1 MWPWSPVAS
10 PRAGKHCVLDPVA
23 GCGLYYPFNAMN
35 ISDQSNARLDSRRL
49 IIPGPARNAARSIA
63 GGLAVLVV
71 IAGILTGWEL
81 VLKDR
86 LATKHWGVVEQGLI
100 YRSGRLPLDRAQAT
114 LANHHIRVL
123 IDLTENNHGNRF
135 QLRER
140 AAAMALG
147 IDYHNFPLIGDG
159 TGDITNYAN
168 AIAVMHQARCE
179 GKPVLVHCA
188 AGAQRTGGVVA
199 AYRILVERK
208 SPDEAR
214 AELKRYGWKPGKDQI
229 LLNYLNRNMAK
240 LAELLCAMRV
250 IETIPEP
257 LPVL

>member
-1 MWPWSPVAS
+1 
-10 PRAGKHCVLDPVA
+10 
-23 GCGLYYPFNAMN
+23 MN
-35 ISDQSNARLDSRRL
+35 ISHQSKGRPDSRRL
-49 IIPGPARNAARSIA
+49 IISALAA
-63 GGLAVLVV
+63 LAV
-71 IAGILTGWEL
+71 IAGALTSWDL

-114 LANHHIRVL
+114 LANHQIRVL
-123 IDLTENNHGNRF
+123 IDLTENKPSNRF
-135 QLRER
+135 QPKER
-140 AAAMALG
+140 AAATALG
-147 IDYHNFPLIGDG
+147 IEYYNFPLIGDG
-159 TGDITNYAN
+159 TGDIAHYAN
-168 AIAVMHQARCE
+168 AIVVIHQARRE

-199 AYRILVERK
+199 AYRLLVERR

-214 AELKRYGWKPGKDQI
+214 AELRQYGWKPGKDQV

-240 LAELLCAMRV
+240 LAELLLALQV
-250 IETIPEP
+250 IDIIPNP

>member
-1 MWPWSPVAS
+1 
-10 PRAGKHCVLDPVA
+10 
-23 GCGLYYPFNAMN
+23 MN
-35 ISDQSNARLDSRRL
+35 IGNQIKGQPFSRRL
-49 IIPGPARNAARSIA
+49 IIS
-63 GGLAVLVV
+63 GLAALVV
-71 IAGILTGWEL
+71 IAGALTSWDL

-123 IDLTENNHGNRF
+123 IDLTENKPSNRF
-135 QLRER
+135 QPKER
-140 AAAMALG
+140 AAAKALG
-147 IDYHNFPLIGDG
+147 IEYHNFPLIGDG
-159 TGDITNYAN
+159 TGDIAHYAN
-168 AIAVMHQARCE
+168 AIAVMLQARRE

-199 AYRILVERK
+199 AYRVLVERK

-214 AELKRYGWKPGKDQI
+214 AELRQYGWKPGKDQV

-240 LAELLCAMRV
+240 LAELLFALQV
-250 IETIPEP
+250 IDGIPNP

>member
-1 MWPWSPVAS
+1 
-10 PRAGKHCVLDPVA
+10 
-23 GCGLYYPFNAMN
+23 MN
-35 ISDQSNARLDSRRL
+35 IGNQIKGQPFSRRL
-49 IIPGPARNAARSIA
+49 IIS
-63 GGLAVLVV
+63 GLAALVV
-71 IAGILTGWEL
+71 IAGALTSWDL

-123 IDLTENNHGNRF
+123 IDLTENKPSNRF
-135 QLRER
+135 QPKER
-140 AAAMALG
+140 AAATALG
-147 IDYHNFPLIGDG
+147 IEYHNFPLIGDG
-159 TGDITNYAN
+159 TGDIAHYAN
-168 AIAVMHQARCE
+168 AIAVMLQARRE

-199 AYRILVERK
+199 AYRVLVEQK

-214 AELKRYGWKPGKDQI
+214 AELKRYGWKPGKDQV
-229 LLNYLNRNMAK
+229 LLNYLNGNMAK
-240 LAELLCAMRV
+240 LAELLLALQV
-250 IETIPEP
+250 IDTIPHP

>member
-1 MWPWSPVAS
+1 
-10 PRAGKHCVLDPVA
+10 
-23 GCGLYYPFNAMN
+23 MN
-35 ISDQSNARLDSRRL
+35 IGNQIKGQPFYRRL
-49 IIPGPARNAARSIA
+49 IIS
-63 GGLAVLVV
+63 GLAALVV
-71 IAGILTGWEL
+71 IAGALTSWDL

-123 IDLTENNHGNRF
+123 IDLTENKPSNRF
-135 QLRER
+135 QPKER

-147 IDYHNFPLIGDG
+147 IEYHNFPLIGDG
-159 TGDITNYAN
+159 TGDIAHYAN
-168 AIAVMHQARCE
+168 AIAVMLQARRE
-179 GKPVLVHCA
+179 GKPVLIHCA

-199 AYRILVERK
+199 AYRVLVEQK

-214 AELKRYGWKPGKDQI
+214 AELKRYGWKPGKDQV
-229 LLNYLNRNMAK
+229 LLNYLNGNMAK
-240 LAELLCAMRV
+240 LAELLLALQV
-250 IETIPEP
+250 IDTIPHP

>member
-1 MWPWSPVAS
+1 
-10 PRAGKHCVLDPVA
+10 
-23 GCGLYYPFNAMN
+23 MN
-35 ISDQSNARLDSRRL
+35 IGNQIKGQPFSRRL
-49 IIPGPARNAARSIA
+49 IIS
-63 GGLAVLVV
+63 GLAALVV
-71 IAGILTGWEL
+71 IAGALTSWDL

-123 IDLTENNHGNRF
+123 IDLTENKPSNRF
-135 QLRER
+135 QPKER
-140 AAAMALG
+140 TAAMALG
-147 IDYHNFPLIGDG
+147 IEYHNFPLIGDG
-159 TGDITNYAN
+159 TGDIAHYAN
-168 AIAVMHQARCE
+168 AIAVMLQARRE

-199 AYRILVERK
+199 AYRVLVEQK

-214 AELKRYGWKPGKDQI
+214 AELKRYGWKPGKDQV
-229 LLNYLNRNMAK
+229 LLNYLNGNMAK
-240 LAELLCAMRV
+240 LAELLLALQV
-250 IETIPEP
+250 IDTIPHP

>member
-1 MWPWSPVAS
+1 
-10 PRAGKHCVLDPVA
+10 
-23 GCGLYYPFNAMN
+23 MN
-35 ISDQSNARLDSRRL
+35 ISHQLNGRFYYRRL
-49 IIPGPARNAARSIA
+49 IVS
-63 GGLAVLVV
+63 GLAALVV
-71 IAGILTGWEL
+71 IAGALTGWEL

-123 IDLTENNHGNRF
+123 IDLTENKPGNRF
-135 QLRER
+135 QLKER
-140 AAAMALG
+140 AAAKALG
-147 IDYHNFPLIGDG
+147 IEYHNFPLIGDG
-159 TGDITNYAN
+159 TGDIRSYAQ
-168 AIAVMHQARCE
+168 AIAVMHQARHE

-199 AYRILVERK
+199 AYRVLVERK
-208 SPDEAR
+208 SPDEVR
-214 AELKRYGWKPGKDQI
+214 AELKHYGWKPGKDQV

-240 LAELLCAMRV
+240 LAELLHDLQV
-250 IETIPEP
+250 IDTIPNP

>member
-1 MWPWSPVAS
+1 
-10 PRAGKHCVLDPVA
+10 
-23 GCGLYYPFNAMN
+23 MN
-35 ISDQSNARLDSRRL
+35 IRNQLEWWNSAHRL
-49 IIPGPARNAARSIA
+49 IIS
-63 GGLAVLVV
+63 GLAVLVV
-71 IAGILTGWEL
+71 IAVALTSWDL

-100 YRSGRLPLDRAQAT
+100 YRSGRLPLDRGQAI

-123 IDLTENNHGNRF
+123 IDLTENEPRNRF
-135 QLRER
+135 QPNER
-140 AAAMALG
+140 AAAAALG
-147 IDYHNFPLIGDG
+147 IEYHNFPLIGDG
-159 TGDITNYAN
+159 TGDIAHYAN
-168 AIAVMHQARCE
+168 AIAVMHQARRE

-214 AELKRYGWKPGKDQI
+214 AELKHYGWKPGNDQI

-240 LAELLCAMRV
+240 LAELLLALQV
-250 IETIPEP
+250 IDTIPNP

>member
-1 MWPWSPVAS
+1 
-10 PRAGKHCVLDPVA
+10 
-23 GCGLYYPFNAMN
+23 MN
-35 ISDQSNARLDSRRL
+35 IINQPECRPCPRRL
-49 IIPGPARNAARSIA
+49 IIAILAA
-63 GGLAVLVV
+63 LVV
-71 IAGILTGWEL
+71 IAGALTSWDL

-86 LATKHWGVVEQGLI
+86 LATKHWGLVEQGLI

-123 IDLTENNHGNRF
+123 IDLTENKPGNRF
-135 QLRER
+135 QLKER
-140 AAAMALG
+140 AAAVALD
-147 IDYHNFPLIGDG
+147 IEYHNFPLIGDG
-159 TGDITNYAN
+159 TGDISSYAQ
-168 AIAVMHQARCE
+168 AIAVMHQARRE

-199 AYRILVERK
+199 AYRVLVERK

-214 AELKRYGWKPGKDQI
+214 AELKRYGWKPGNDQV

-240 LAELLCAMRV
+240 LAELLLALQV
-250 IETIPEP
+250 IDAIPNP

>member
-1 MWPWSPVAS
+1 
-10 PRAGKHCVLDPVA
+10 
-23 GCGLYYPFNAMN
+23 MN
-35 ISDQSNARLDSRRL
+35 IGNQIKGQPFSRRL
-49 IIPGPARNAARSIA
+49 IIF
-63 GGLAVLVV
+63 GLAALVV
-71 IAGILTGWEL
+71 IAGALTSWDL

-123 IDLTENNHGNRF
+123 IDLTENKPSNRF
-135 QLRER
+135 QPKER

-147 IDYHNFPLIGDG
+147 IEYHNFPLIGDG
-159 TGDITNYAN
+159 TGDIAHYAN
-168 AIAVMHQARCE
+168 AIAVMLQARRE
-179 GKPVLVHCA
+179 GKPVLIHCA

-199 AYRILVERK
+199 AYRVLVEQK

-214 AELKRYGWKPGKDQI
+214 AELKRYGWKPGKDQV
-229 LLNYLNRNMAK
+229 LLNYLNGNMAK
-240 LAELLCAMRV
+240 LAELLLALQV
-250 IETIPEP
+250 IDTIPHP

>member
-1 MWPWSPVAS
+1 
-10 PRAGKHCVLDPVA
+10 
-23 GCGLYYPFNAMN
+23 MN
-35 ISDQSNARLDSRRL
+35 IGNQIKGQPFSRRL
-49 IIPGPARNAARSIA
+49 IIS
-63 GGLAVLVV
+63 GLAALVV
-71 IAGILTGWEL
+71 IAGALTSWDL

-123 IDLTENNHGNRF
+123 IDLTENKPSNRF
-135 QLRER
+135 QPKER

-147 IDYHNFPLIGDG
+147 IEYHNFPLIGDG
-159 TGDITNYAN
+159 TGDIAHYAN
-168 AIAVMHQARCE
+168 AIAVMRQARRE

-199 AYRILVERK
+199 AYRVLVEQK

-214 AELKRYGWKPGKDQI
+214 AELKRYGWKPGKDQV
-229 LLNYLNRNMAK
+229 LLNYLNGNMAK
-240 LAELLCAMRV
+240 LAELLLALQV
-250 IETIPEP
+250 IDTIPHP

>member
-1 MWPWSPVAS
+1 
-10 PRAGKHCVLDPVA
+10 
-23 GCGLYYPFNAMN
+23 MN
-35 ISDQSNARLDSRRL
+35 IGNQIKGQPFSRRL
-49 IIPGPARNAARSIA
+49 IIS
-63 GGLAVLVV
+63 GLAALVV
-71 IAGILTGWEL
+71 IAGALTSWDL

-123 IDLTENNHGNRF
+123 IDLTENKPSNRF
-135 QLRER
+135 QPKER

-147 IDYHNFPLIGDG
+147 IEYHNFPLIGDG
-159 TGDITNYAN
+159 TGDIAHYAN
-168 AIAVMHQARCE
+168 AIAVMLQARRE
-179 GKPVLVHCA
+179 GKPVLIHCA

-199 AYRILVERK
+199 AYRVLVEQK

-214 AELKRYGWKPGKDQI
+214 AELKRYGWKPGKDQV
-229 LLNYLNRNMAK
+229 LLNYLNGNMAK
-240 LAELLCAMRV
+240 LAELLLALQV
-250 IETIPEP
+250 IDTIPHP

>member
-1 MWPWSPVAS
+1 
-10 PRAGKHCVLDPVA
+10 
-23 GCGLYYPFNAMN
+23 MN
-35 ISDQSNARLDSRRL
+35 IGNQRGWRLYSRRL
-49 IIPGPARNAARSIA
+49 IIAA
-63 GGLAVLVV
+63 LAALVV
-71 IAGILTGWEL
+71 IAGALTSWDL

-123 IDLTENNHGNRF
+123 IDLTENKPSNRF
-135 QLRER
+135 QPKER
-140 AAAMALG
+140 AAAMVLG
-147 IDYHNFPLIGDG
+147 IEYHNFPLIGDG
-159 TGDITNYAN
+159 TGDIAHYAN
-168 AIAVMHQARCE
+168 AIAVMLQARRE

-199 AYRILVERK
+199 AYRVLVEQK

-214 AELKRYGWKPGKDQI
+214 AELKRYGWKPGKDQV
-229 LLNYLNRNMAK
+229 LLNYLNGNMAK
-240 LAELLCAMRV
+240 LAELLLALQV
-250 IETIPEP
+250 IDTIPHP